1 MIRLRNVFHHFVSN
15 LIGAGSPDIND
26 LIVFFT
32 LGDKTVLILLF
43 KLFNLS
49 LGFFNQSLFCIG
61 NDQIVFT
68 ERDTGLTCVL
78 EAQSHDAV
86 DKHNGFFLA
95 AVAVNGIDDF
105 TDFLFTQQTVNQR
118 ERNILMFRQRLGN
131 NDTSRRCLNQ
141 AFLKL
146 AVVVHIF
153 ETAFNL
159 GVQVHNFLIQSQL
172 NFVKVREDHSFA
184 GHAFSII
191 GQVVDTQNHILG
203 RNDNR
208 FTRSRRQNV
217 VG

>member
-1 MIRLRNVFHHFVSN
+1 
-15 LIGAGSPDIND
+15 
-26 LIVFFT
+26 
-32 LGDKTVLILLF
+32 
-43 KLFNLS
+43 
-49 LGFFNQSLFCIG
+49 
-61 NDQIVFT
+61 
-68 ERDTGLTCVL
+68 
-78 EAQSHDAV
+78 
-86 DKHNGFFLA
+86 
-95 AVAVNGIDDF
+95 
-105 TDFLFTQQTVNQR
+105 
-118 ERNILMFRQRLGN
+118 MFRQRLGN

-217 VG
+217 VGRHHQDASLQLSLDRQRNVNSHLVTVEVGVERGTNQRMQVNGLTFDQYRFKCLNTQTVQRRRTVQKNRMLTDNFFKNIPYFRTFFSTMRLAAFMVVA